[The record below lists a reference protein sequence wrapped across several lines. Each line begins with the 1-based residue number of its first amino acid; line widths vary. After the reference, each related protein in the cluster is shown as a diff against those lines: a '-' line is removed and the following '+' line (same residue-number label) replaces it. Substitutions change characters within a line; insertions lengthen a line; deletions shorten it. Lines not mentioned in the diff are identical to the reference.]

1 MPGMLDWKIKISA
14 DIKDLQ
20 NKMHKVEGEL
30 GEFEGKDHKVKL
42 DLDTKTLE
50 SALKKLDSM
59 LDSLGKGTGDFKQ
72 FETLSKDLAKVT
84 SELSGFTKAFGKI
97 DNSGTKS
104 LLDMVQNIDKS
115 LNNLS
120 NHVTDIT
127 KNLGNIGKDSGTSSA
142 VTQIENITKANEEAI
157 KSTEKLAEARKKIN
171 DNIGTSSKSFS
182 EADAIK
188 QAKDAYK
195 KDATAFADSMSKKEA
210 SINGLLDKL
219 TKLNKTVRRD
229 TSEKNLIDYKNYE
242 NKDLTKATLNK
253 ALQKMPKSGNALKD
267 YMLLTLRG
275 KTGESRDDL
284 LKVMGWLGEDPF
296 EDIGQNV
303 FNDINSKTSKN
314 KALQISQVVRE
325 YVEQWKNGDSEL
337 QKVKKEIASTV
348 DQLMAELNIP
358 NPSKFGDG
366 STQSILDRWGS
377 YFTTKDGMPMALSTI
392 LEDPIKGLNELVGNK
407 GSRRDTSY
415 LKDFNLIDNQSF
427 SSLDELRNKIISLE
441 GEKKKLY
448 ESDNYSID
456 TKNQIKQIEAE
467 ISACQHLLKISEEIY
482 SQKNTPANTSSTS
495 STISEQNKIQEEL
508 KETQVQAE
516 QAKQAVEEVDS
527 QTQKNN
533 TQPNT
538 ESEAKAMQEVKLS
551 AEEAIQ
557 AKKDFATANESVQSS
572 VDGSK
577 SPLELEAELMER
589 VATSAREAANAKKE
603 FVEANKQVKDSAND
617 TNSEN
622 KKRNKYAKRS
632 KISEDDFLNF
642 SPSRVNEKLSN
653 SGYTILGETV
663 NTELVD
669 GLVKVSAKIKD
680 VDGVWKAF
688 SAKVDA
694 DGNIFEQRFKTVTN
708 GVDKLENALKN
719 FGRET
724 SPALTYQETLD
735 KAQKIKNGL
744 NLGDEYS
751 IKVDSSEFVTITK
764 KLIDVE
770 NAGSSVT
777 QTFKSAQDAI
787 DNFGKSTSNSAEKT
801 SVALKSIKSINANDS
816 KAKDTSQ
823 SSVNNALKQQL
834 EAEKEIQSIN
844 VRIAKT
850 NQNDT
855 TEIKR
860 LNQIKKGYEDN
871 FNQAKKILEAN
882 SSLYDKELQVA
893 KLEQIRVDANKK
905 ISDYQDKQISGYD
918 KRLPNYQK
926 KLSGY
931 SATAEKFKDGG
942 WTSSTYLDSMNKLNA
957 AIQEYE
963 RLINRAKANPDLFNQ
978 DELNAAE
985 ESIKNIINSIS
996 NMSASQKGFTQ
1007 LAGEKELDK
1016 IDQILKENS
1025 AMSKTAKNQIRAY
1038 YNEIKSGNPSA
1049 SLDVIHGKILEI
1061 VNSEREAGRSGKR
1074 MLDVIKDKAFYGLA
1088 SQIGM
1093 YFGFTDIIRYAGEAV
1108 NKIIDVDTALTELRK
1123 VSDASDERL
1132 AVNFK
1137 NSANTAKELG
1147 SSITD
1152 VISATADW
1160 SRMGYDID
1168 QSEELARVSTLYKNV
1183 GDGIDIESANES
1195 LISTLQGFQ
1204 LDASDAE
1211 SIIDKF
1217 NEVANNYAIDS
1228 AGIGE
1233 ALQRSAAS
1241 FNAANTDLSKS
1252 IALITAT
1259 RLHRLVEYMETYIK
1273 NIFNCH
1279 RSLYYYAPQYRG

>member
-1 MPGMLDWKIKISA
+1 MPGMLDWQIKISA

-30 GEFEGKDHKVKL
+30 GEFEDKDHKVKL

-97 DNSGTKS
+97 DDTGTKS
-104 LLDMVQNIDKS
+104 LLTTVQNIDKS
-115 LNNLS
+115 LSTLS
-120 NHVTDIT
+120 SHITDIT
-127 KNLGNIGKDSGTSSA
+127 KNLGNIGKDSSTASA
-142 VTQIENITKANEEAI
+142 VTQIENITKVNEEAV
-157 KSTEKLAEARKKIN
+157 KSTEKLVEARKKID

-242 NKDLTKATLNK
+242 GKDLTKATLNK
-253 ALQKMPKSGNALKD
+253 ALQKMPKSGDALKD

-377 YFTTKDGMPMALSTI
+377 YFTTKEGMPMALSTI
-392 LEDPIKGLNELVGNK
+392 LEDPIRGLNELVGNK
-407 GSRRDTSY
+407 DASY

-441 GEKKKLY
+441 DEKKKLY
-448 ESDNYSID
+448 EGDNYSID

-482 SQKNTPANTSSTS
+482 SQKNTPVDSASTS
-495 STISEQNKIQEEL
+495 STISEQNKVQKEL
-508 KETQVQAE
+508 KETQTQAE

-603 FVEANKQVKDSAND
+603 FVEANGQIGGMGDNSNETKDAIPDETKDTADESKELLEVQKQITAEIEAQSKADQ
-617 TNSEN
+617 
-622 KKRNKYAKRS
+622 KKWQSFVEEQTAHEKS
-632 KISEDDFLNF
+632 
-642 SPSRVNEKLSN
+642 VNEVNSAIQNTDEILNKLPMHDKLDSQFIGMLD
-653 SGYTILGETV
+653 S
-663 NTELVD
+663 VD
-669 GLVKVSAKIKD
+669 GLNSKLKTGEITLSEYKNEIK
-680 VDGVWKAF
+680 
-688 SAKVDA
+688 S
-694 DGNIFEQRFKTVTN
+694 VT
-708 GVDKLENALKN
+708 
-719 FGRET
+719 
-724 SPALTYQETLD
+724 S
-735 KAQKIKNGL
+735 
-744 NLGDEYS
+744 EYS
-751 IKVDSSEFVTITK
+751 KMVT
-764 KLIDVE
+764 
-770 NAGSSVT
+770 A
-777 QTFKSAQDAI
+777 QQKS
-787 DNFGKSTSNSAEKT
+787 DN
-801 SVALKSIKSINANDS
+801 
-816 KAKDTSQ
+816 
-823 SSVNNALKQQL
+823 
-834 EAEKEIQSIN
+834 N
-844 VRIAKT
+844 V
-850 NQNDT
+850 
-855 TEIKR
+855 
-860 LNQIKKGYEDN
+860 
-871 FNQAKKILEAN
+871 
-882 SSLYDKELQVA
+882 
-893 KLEQIRVDANKK
+893 
-905 ISDYQDKQISGYD
+905 DKQISGYD

-931 SATAEKFKDGG
+931 SATADRFKDGG
-942 WTSSTYLDSMNKLNA
+942 WTSSTYLDSMNKLND

-963 RLINRAKANPDLFNQ
+963 RLINNAKANPDLFNQ
-978 DELNAAE
+978 DDLDKAE

-1016 IDQILKENS
+1016 IRQILKENS
-1025 AMSKTAKNQIRAY
+1025 AMSKTAKNQIQAY

-1049 SLDVIHGKILEI
+1049 SLDVIHGKILKI
-1061 VNSEREAGRSGKR
+1061 VNAEADAGRSGKR

-1093 YFGFTDIIRYAGEAV
+1093 YFGFTDIIRYIGEGV
-1108 NKIIDVDTALTELRK
+1108 NQVRELDTALTEMRK
-1123 VSDASDERL
+1123 VSNESIQTLKDYQKESFNTADAIATTGLQMQNSIADWQRL
-1132 AVNFK
+1132 GYSIEEANELAK
-1137 NSANTAKELG
+1137 NSN
-1147 SSITD
+1147 I
-1152 VISATADW
+1152 
-1160 SRMGYDID
+1160 
-1168 QSEELARVSTLYKNV
+1168 YKNV
-1183 GDGIDIESANES
+1183 GDMD
-1195 LISTLQGFQ
+1195 ISTATEHMVSSVQAWKSEFND
-1204 LDASDAE
+1204 DAVKTSE
-1211 SIIDKF
+1211 EVMNRYNKIG
-1217 NEVANNYAIDS
+1217 NEFAISS
-1228 AGIGE
+1228 ADIGE
-1233 ALQRSAAS
+1233 AMETSAAALKAGG
-1241 FNAANTDLSKS
+1241 NDLNE
-1252 IALITAT
+1252 ALGIITAGNIIQQDAST
-1259 RLHRLVEYMETYIK
+1259 TSSAMKILSLRIRGKFMPPYMVTYML
-1273 NIFNCH
+1273 C
-1279 RSLYYYAPQYRG
+1279 Y